1 VTWIVY
7 ALGTAFALA
16 VADFCLK
23 LASGKVSSSLGLL
36 LYGSCTFLTGL
47 CWVTFDKIRGAEIH
61 AQAQGIVAATVV
73 GIAFSAVTIGL
84 YATFGAGAPISLAS
98 PLVRLG
104 GLILASMAGLV
115 LLNEPLTWRYI
126 CGIVL
131 AITGILL
138 IITR

>member
-1 VTWIVY
+1 M
-7 ALGTAFALA
+7 
-16 VADFCLK
+16 FCVK
-23 LASGKVSSSLGLL
+23 IASGKVSSSLGLL

-47 CWVTFDKIRGAEIH
+47 CWVMLDKFRGEEIH
-61 AQAQGIVAATVV
+61 AQAQGIVAATGV
-73 GIAFSAVTIGL
+73 GVAFSAVTIGL

-126 CGIVL
+126 SGIVL
-131 AITGILL
+131 ALIGILL

>member
-1 VTWIVY
+1 MTWITY

-23 LASGKVSSSLGLL
+23 LASGKISSSLGLL

-47 CWVTFDKIRGAEIH
+47 CWVMLDKARGVEIQV
-61 AQAQGIVAATVV
+61 QAQGIVAATGV

-104 GLILASMAGLV
+104 GLILASIAGLI
-115 LLNEPLTWRYI
+115 LLSEPLTWRYTLGVI
-126 CGIVL
+126 LAVCGV
-131 AITGILL
+131 LL